1 MFYKNPK
8 HVLLSSAI
16 HCCTLYENLFMSI
29 HDISLAEAIEMTARF
44 RDNRNSIL
52 GETYQE
58 QNILPICETFSKS
71 AIEDVLSQDGCEGFR
86 IYYGMDENL
95 KIHAILVG
103 VNDEN
108 EDILP
113 SEIEET
119 GGVILEDG
127 QRCPPSCPPA
137 SPLNSD

>member
-1 MFYKNPK
+1 LSPANRRRI
-8 HVLLSSAI
+8 LLQNS
-16 HCCTLYENLFMSI
+16 FMSI
-29 HDISLAEAIEMTARF
+29 HDISLAAAIEMTASF

-52 GETYQE
+52 QENYQD
-58 QNILPICETFSKS
+58 QNILPLCETFSKS

-119 GGVILEDG
+119 DGVILEDG